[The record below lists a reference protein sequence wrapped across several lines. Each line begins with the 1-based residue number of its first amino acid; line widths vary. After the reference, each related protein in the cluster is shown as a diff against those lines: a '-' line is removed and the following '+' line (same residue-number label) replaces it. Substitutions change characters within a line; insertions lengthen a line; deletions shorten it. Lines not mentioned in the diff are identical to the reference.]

1 MSTDHKEV
9 DSNGVDHSPIPKV
22 PVPTKTKPFKS
33 SIPFVRPLPLPKR
46 CHYWLEKKLRYCTLQ
61 VKQDQIMCIEH
72 ELEEGSNTKSDRMKC
87 PYNHRHS
94 VRQIDMHKHVLVCPS
109 RPPPPPAYHS
119 ENINCGSAQCAN
131 LGSAAGRSA
140 KLLQTL
146 THDDLQ
152 IFSKMIRKCYHD
164 LTLRE
169 ENLYLQSGIPL
180 VVLNHESL
188 AERLSETNHG
198 KHAIQ
203 QASLMG
209 HLHSKVDTRYLLID
223 RKVMKLK
230 IDKVFRANA
239 KWERVTLDIKDLYF
253 RGIEDV
259 NQLPVVAVSKHLC
272 GVATD
277 LSLRCLSRYI
287 KDSAASSPPL
297 PRLDGMVIALC
308 CHQLC
313 RYADYVNPDFLAA
326 CHISEGDFDLLVAV
340 STWALCGEQSGFGA
354 DTASKHSQNVSM
366 ADIAIDATCAEESV
380 VGSNELL
387 IDGSGGSKEHWS
399 GMSFLERESLGIIC
413 KRLLDIGRCDY
424 VRNHLGLKC
433 ELVHDAVQTV
443 AATAATATTTTFIVQ
458 MVRHSPAKRTMSG
471 PASVV
476 KRKLAAAKLVPV
488 PTSIVTKT
496 RRYRPGTVALREI
509 RKYQKSTDLLLRKL
523 PFARLVKEVSAEMAS
538 IRLSSVFTPRW
549 QAHAILALQ
558 EATEAYLVHL
568 FEDAN
573 LCAIHAKRV
582 TVMQK
587 DIQLARRIRGPWGG
601 LG

>member
-1 MSTDHKEV
+1 MSWCAH
-9 DSNGVDHSPIPKV
+9 PA
-22 PVPTKTKPFKS
+22 
-33 SIPFVRPLPLPKR
+33 
-46 CHYWLEKKLRYCTLQ
+46 
-61 VKQDQIMCIEH
+61 
-72 ELEEGSNTKSDRMKC
+72 
-87 PYNHRHS
+87 
-94 VRQIDMHKHVLVCPS
+94 
-109 RPPPPPAYHS
+109 PPPPAYHS

-203 QASLMG
+203 QNNADVLVKDHVLNTNSCFTGFIGFFDGAFALQGSDQAGTCYAEFGCGKAEM
-209 HLHSKVDTRYLLID
+209 SKFIYSTVPVDTRYLLID

-313 RYADYVNPDFLAA
+313 RYADYVNPDFLAV

-387 IDGSGGSKEHWS
+387 IDG
-399 GMSFLERESLGIIC
+399 
-413 KRLLDIGRCDY
+413 
-424 VRNHLGLKC
+424 
-433 ELVHDAVQTV
+433 DAVQTV

-476 KRKLAAAKLVPV
+476 KRKLAAAKLGDSSPLFLCAVLFHSLPLSTAELPV

-568 FEDAN
+568 FEDA
-573 LCAIHAKRV
+573 
-582 TVMQK
+582 
-587 DIQLARRIRGPWGG
+587 
-601 LG
+601 

>member
-1 MSTDHKEV
+1 
-9 DSNGVDHSPIPKV
+9 
-22 PVPTKTKPFKS
+22 
-33 SIPFVRPLPLPKR
+33 
-46 CHYWLEKKLRYCTLQ
+46 
-61 VKQDQIMCIEH
+61 
-72 ELEEGSNTKSDRMKC
+72 
-87 PYNHRHS
+87 
-94 VRQIDMHKHVLVCPS
+94 
-109 RPPPPPAYHS
+109 
-119 ENINCGSAQCAN
+119 
-131 LGSAAGRSA
+131 
-140 KLLQTL
+140 
-146 THDDLQ
+146 
-152 IFSKMIRKCYHD
+152 
-164 LTLRE
+164 
-169 ENLYLQSGIPL
+169 
-180 VVLNHESL
+180 
-188 AERLSETNHG
+188 
-198 KHAIQ
+198 
-203 QASLMG
+203 
-209 HLHSKVDTRYLLID
+209 
-223 RKVMKLK
+223 MKLK

-313 RYADYVNPDFLAA
+313 RYADYVNPDFLAV

-387 IDGSGGSKEHWS
+387 IDGSGGSKEHWSGMSFLERESLGIICKRLLDIGRCDYVRNHLGLKCELVHGGSKEHWS